1 MTNTSNNVDVG
12 LLSDQEVVK
21 AILKRNKTIT
31 YEYLYKKCYPLFKS
45 VYNKYYTDC
54 ENCVELI
61 NDIYVLIMSPG
72 KKTGKI
78 PLAHFGFRCTLTSWL
93 KLVAENHCKGLYK
106 KRINATNEIQTISK
120 MGVPSNLV
128 TVDIENLNLNK
139 RDVSKVIEQITPE
152 RYKLLIQYRYIDE
165 KTNEETAEA
174 LNMTMLNYYNKHKLA
189 KAKVINILK
198 KEGLL

>member
-1 MTNTSNNVDVG
+1 MINKSDNVDVG

-21 AILKRNKTIT
+21 AILNHNKTIT

-45 VYNKYYTDC
+45 IYNKYYTDC
-54 ENCVELI
+54 ENCIELI
-61 NDIYVLIMSPG
+61 NDIYVKIMSPG

-78 PLAHFGFRCTLTSWL
+78 PLANFGFRCTLTSWL
-93 KLVAENHCKGLYK
+93 KLITENHCKGLYK
-106 KRINATNEIQTISK
+106 KRINASSDIQTISK
-120 MGVPSNLV
+120 KDLPHELV
-128 TVDIENLNLNK
+128 YIDIETLSLNK
-139 RDVSKVIEQITPE
+139 LDVSKVIEQITPE
-152 RYKLLIQYRYIDE
+152 RYKLIIQYRYIDE

-189 KAKVINILK
+189 KAKVINILR